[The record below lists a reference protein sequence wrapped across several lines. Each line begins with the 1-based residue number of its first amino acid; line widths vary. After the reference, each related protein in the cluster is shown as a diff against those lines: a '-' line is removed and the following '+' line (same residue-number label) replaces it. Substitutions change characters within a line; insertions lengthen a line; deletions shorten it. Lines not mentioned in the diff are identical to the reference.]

1 MEKIVIAIDTMG
13 TDNGSAYFVQ
23 GIAEAMDLYD
33 DLSFIVTG
41 KEEEL
46 KTYIDQYGCDKTRI
60 EVVDATEE
68 ITCHDAPVDAI
79 RRKKN
84 SSMVLALNAV
94 KEGRA
99 AACISGGNSGA
110 LLAGGQFLVGR
121 AKGVKRTPLA
131 PLIPHRY
138 GSSLLIDC
146 GANVDAKPENLVQF
160 AKMGSIYMKNIE
172 GIENPRVGIINIGAE
187 DEKGNE
193 LVKST
198 IPLLRECKDINFIG
212 SVESRDIPNGPAD
225 VLVCEAFVGNVL
237 LKFFEGLG
245 KMFMAE
251 IKDTL
256 KSSVKTKIGGALI
269 YKPIKKT
276 FERYM
281 AYKDAVEHFG
291 LTEGLSTCAMPSGQ
305 QNYPA
310 SLYETIRR
318 FKTMPDAFVC
328 ANDFVAMDL
337 VKALNE
343 LGYSVPDDIW
353 VCGFDD
359 SQEASYFAPHL
370 TSIHI
375 HGQIMGYTAANLLM
389 TRIEEPSLNYRTVYT
404 ETNLILRESTGD

>member
-13 TDNGSAYFVQ
+13 TDNGSAYFIQ
-23 GIAEAMDLYD
+23 GIAEAMDQYD
-33 DLSFIVTG
+33 DISFIVTG
-41 KEEEL
+41 NEQEL
-46 KTYIDQYGCDKTRI
+46 KQHIEEYGCDKTRI
-60 EVVDATEE
+60 EILNATEE

-79 RRKKN
+79 RKKKN

-256 KSSVKTKIGGALI
+256 KSSLKTKIGGAMI
-269 YKPIKKT
+269 HKPIKQT
-276 FERYM
+276 FKRYM
-281 AYKDAVEHFG
+281 ADDKGGAPLLGLKGLVVKIHGNSKNTEVRSAIEQCRNFVKKDV
-291 LTEGLSTCAMPSGQ
+291 TNQ
-305 QNYPA
+305 II
-310 SLYETIRR
+310 ET
-318 FKTMPDAFVC
+318 
-328 ANDFVAMDL
+328 FVA
-337 VKALNE
+337 
-343 LGYSVPDDIW
+343 
-353 VCGFDD
+353 
-359 SQEASYFAPHL
+359 
-370 TSIHI
+370 
-375 HGQIMGYTAANLLM
+375 
-389 TRIEEPSLNYRTVYT
+389 EENKG
-404 ETNLILRESTGD
+404 EN

>member
-23 GIAEAMDLYD
+23 GIAEAVDLYD

-276 FERYM
+276 FKRYM
-281 AYKDAVEHFG
+281 ADDKGGAPLLG
-291 LTEGLSTCAMPSGQ
+291 LKGL
-305 QNYPA
+305 
-310 SLYETIRR
+310 
-318 FKTMPDAFVC
+318 V
-328 ANDFVAMDL
+328 
-337 VKALNE
+337 VK
-343 LGYSVPDDIW
+343 
-353 VCGFDD
+353 
-359 SQEASYFAPHL
+359 
-370 TSIHI
+370 I
-375 HGQIMGYTAANLLM
+375 HGNSKDTEVCSAIEQCRNFVKKDVTNQIIRTFV
-389 TRIEEPSLNYRTVYT
+389 EEENKG
-404 ETNLILRESTGD
+404 EN

>member
-41 KEEEL
+41 KEEKL

-276 FERYM
+276 FKRYM
-281 AYKDAVEHFG
+281 ADDKGGAPLLG
-291 LTEGLSTCAMPSGQ
+291 LKGL
-305 QNYPA
+305 
-310 SLYETIRR
+310 
-318 FKTMPDAFVC
+318 V
-328 ANDFVAMDL
+328 
-337 VKALNE
+337 VK
-343 LGYSVPDDIW
+343 
-353 VCGFDD
+353 
-359 SQEASYFAPHL
+359 
-370 TSIHI
+370 I
-375 HGQIMGYTAANLLM
+375 HGNSKDTEVRSAIEQCRNFVKKDVTNQIIRTFV
-389 TRIEEPSLNYRTVYT
+389 EEENKG
-404 ETNLILRESTGD
+404 EN

>member
-84 SSMVLALNAV
+84 SSMVLALNDV

-276 FERYM
+276 FKRYM
-281 AYKDAVEHFG
+281 ADDKGGAPLLG
-291 LTEGLSTCAMPSGQ
+291 LKGL
-305 QNYPA
+305 
-310 SLYETIRR
+310 
-318 FKTMPDAFVC
+318 V
-328 ANDFVAMDL
+328 
-337 VKALNE
+337 VK
-343 LGYSVPDDIW
+343 
-353 VCGFDD
+353 
-359 SQEASYFAPHL
+359 
-370 TSIHI
+370 I
-375 HGQIMGYTAANLLM
+375 HGNSKDTEVRSAIEQCRNFVKKDVTNQIIRTFV
-389 TRIEEPSLNYRTVYT
+389 EEENKG
-404 ETNLILRESTGD
+404 EN

>member
-99 AACISGGNSGA
+99 AACISGGNSDA

-121 AKGVKRTPLA
+121 AKEVKRTPLA

-276 FERYM
+276 FKRYM
-281 AYKDAVEHFG
+281 ADDKGGAPLLG
-291 LTEGLSTCAMPSGQ
+291 LKGL
-305 QNYPA
+305 
-310 SLYETIRR
+310 
-318 FKTMPDAFVC
+318 V
-328 ANDFVAMDL
+328 
-337 VKALNE
+337 VK
-343 LGYSVPDDIW
+343 
-353 VCGFDD
+353 
-359 SQEASYFAPHL
+359 
-370 TSIHI
+370 I
-375 HGQIMGYTAANLLM
+375 HGNSKDTEVRSAIEQCRNFVKKDVTNQIIRTFV
-389 TRIEEPSLNYRTVYT
+389 EEENKG
-404 ETNLILRESTGD
+404 EN

>member
-269 YKPIKKT
+269 YKPIKK
-276 FERYM
+276 
-281 AYKDAVEHFG
+281 
-291 LTEGLSTCAMPSGQ
+291 
-305 QNYPA
+305 
-310 SLYETIRR
+310 
-318 FKTMPDAFVC
+318 
-328 ANDFVAMDL
+328 
-337 VKALNE
+337 
-343 LGYSVPDDIW
+343 
-353 VCGFDD
+353 
-359 SQEASYFAPHL
+359 
-370 TSIHI
+370 
-375 HGQIMGYTAANLLM
+375 NL
-389 TRIEEPSLNYRTVYT
+389 
-404 ETNLILRESTGD
+404 

>member
-13 TDNGSAYFVQ
+13 TDNGSEYFVQ

-276 FERYM
+276 FKRYM
-281 AYKDAVEHFG
+281 ADDKGGAPLLG
-291 LTEGLSTCAMPSGQ
+291 LKGL
-305 QNYPA
+305 
-310 SLYETIRR
+310 
-318 FKTMPDAFVC
+318 V
-328 ANDFVAMDL
+328 
-337 VKALNE
+337 VK
-343 LGYSVPDDIW
+343 
-353 VCGFDD
+353 
-359 SQEASYFAPHL
+359 
-370 TSIHI
+370 I
-375 HGQIMGYTAANLLM
+375 HGNSKDTEVRSAIEQCRNFVKKDVTNQIIRTFV
-389 TRIEEPSLNYRTVYT
+389 EEENKG
-404 ETNLILRESTGD
+404 EN

>member
-46 KTYIDQYGCDKTRI
+46 KTYIDQYGCDKTRF

-276 FERYM
+276 FKRYM
-281 AYKDAVEHFG
+281 ADDKGGAPLLG
-291 LTEGLSTCAMPSGQ
+291 LKGL
-305 QNYPA
+305 
-310 SLYETIRR
+310 
-318 FKTMPDAFVC
+318 V
-328 ANDFVAMDL
+328 
-337 VKALNE
+337 VK
-343 LGYSVPDDIW
+343 
-353 VCGFDD
+353 
-359 SQEASYFAPHL
+359 
-370 TSIHI
+370 I
-375 HGQIMGYTAANLLM
+375 HGNSKDTEVRSAIEQCRNFVKKDVTNQIIRTFV
-389 TRIEEPSLNYRTVYT
+389 EEENKG
-404 ETNLILRESTGD
+404 EN

>member
-79 RRKKN
+79 
-84 SSMVLALNAV
+84 

-276 FERYM
+276 FKRYM
-281 AYKDAVEHFG
+281 ADDKGGAPLLG
-291 LTEGLSTCAMPSGQ
+291 LKGL
-305 QNYPA
+305 
-310 SLYETIRR
+310 
-318 FKTMPDAFVC
+318 V
-328 ANDFVAMDL
+328 
-337 VKALNE
+337 VK
-343 LGYSVPDDIW
+343 
-353 VCGFDD
+353 
-359 SQEASYFAPHL
+359 
-370 TSIHI
+370 I
-375 HGQIMGYTAANLLM
+375 HGNSKDTEVRSAIEQCRNFVKKDVTNQIIRTFV
-389 TRIEEPSLNYRTVYT
+389 EEENKG
-404 ETNLILRESTGD
+404 EN

>member
-33 DLSFIVTG
+33 DLFFIVTG

-276 FERYM
+276 FKRYM
-281 AYKDAVEHFG
+281 ADDKGGAPLLG
-291 LTEGLSTCAMPSGQ
+291 LKGL
-305 QNYPA
+305 
-310 SLYETIRR
+310 
-318 FKTMPDAFVC
+318 V
-328 ANDFVAMDL
+328 
-337 VKALNE
+337 VK
-343 LGYSVPDDIW
+343 
-353 VCGFDD
+353 
-359 SQEASYFAPHL
+359 
-370 TSIHI
+370 I
-375 HGQIMGYTAANLLM
+375 HGNSKDTEVRSAIEQCRNFVKKDVTNQIIRTFV
-389 TRIEEPSLNYRTVYT
+389 EEENKG
-404 ETNLILRESTGD
+404 EN

>member
-46 KTYIDQYGCDKTRI
+46 KTYIVQYGCDKTRI

-276 FERYM
+276 FKRYM
-281 AYKDAVEHFG
+281 ADDKGGAPLLG
-291 LTEGLSTCAMPSGQ
+291 LKGL
-305 QNYPA
+305 
-310 SLYETIRR
+310 
-318 FKTMPDAFVC
+318 V
-328 ANDFVAMDL
+328 
-337 VKALNE
+337 VK
-343 LGYSVPDDIW
+343 
-353 VCGFDD
+353 
-359 SQEASYFAPHL
+359 
-370 TSIHI
+370 I
-375 HGQIMGYTAANLLM
+375 HGNSKDTEVRSAIEQCRNFVKKDVTNQIIRTFV
-389 TRIEEPSLNYRTVYT
+389 EEENKG
-404 ETNLILRESTGD
+404 EN

>member
-146 GANVDAKPENLVQF
+146 GANVDARPEHLLQF

-276 FERYM
+276 FKRYM
-281 AYKDAVEHFG
+281 ADDKGGAPLLG
-291 LTEGLSTCAMPSGQ
+291 LKGL
-305 QNYPA
+305 
-310 SLYETIRR
+310 
-318 FKTMPDAFVC
+318 V
-328 ANDFVAMDL
+328 
-337 VKALNE
+337 VK
-343 LGYSVPDDIW
+343 
-353 VCGFDD
+353 
-359 SQEASYFAPHL
+359 
-370 TSIHI
+370 I
-375 HGQIMGYTAANLLM
+375 HGNSKDTEVRSAIEQCRNFVKKDVTNQIIRTFV
-389 TRIEEPSLNYRTVYT
+389 EEENKG
-404 ETNLILRESTGD
+404 EN

>member
-276 FERYM
+276 FKRYM
-281 AYKDAVEHFG
+281 ADDKGGAPLLG
-291 LTEGLSTCAMPSGQ
+291 LKGL
-305 QNYPA
+305 
-310 SLYETIRR
+310 
-318 FKTMPDAFVC
+318 V
-328 ANDFVAMDL
+328 
-337 VKALNE
+337 VK
-343 LGYSVPDDIW
+343 
-353 VCGFDD
+353 
-359 SQEASYFAPHL
+359 
-370 TSIHI
+370 I
-375 HGQIMGYTAANLLM
+375 HGNSKDTEVRSAIEQCRNFVKKDVTNQIIRTFV
-389 TRIEEPSLNYRTVYT
+389 EEENK
-404 ETNLILRESTGD
+404 G

>member
-110 LLAGGQFLVGR
+110 FLVGR

-276 FERYM
+276 FKRYM
-281 AYKDAVEHFG
+281 ADDKGGAPLLG
-291 LTEGLSTCAMPSGQ
+291 LKGL
-305 QNYPA
+305 
-310 SLYETIRR
+310 
-318 FKTMPDAFVC
+318 V
-328 ANDFVAMDL
+328 
-337 VKALNE
+337 VK
-343 LGYSVPDDIW
+343 
-353 VCGFDD
+353 
-359 SQEASYFAPHL
+359 
-370 TSIHI
+370 I
-375 HGQIMGYTAANLLM
+375 HGNSKDTEVRSAIEQCRNFVKKDVTNQIIRTFV
-389 TRIEEPSLNYRTVYT
+389 EEENKG
-404 ETNLILRESTGD
+404 EN

>member
-46 KTYIDQYGCDKTRI
+46 KTYIDQYECDKTRI

-276 FERYM
+276 FKRYM
-281 AYKDAVEHFG
+281 ADDKGGAPLLG
-291 LTEGLSTCAMPSGQ
+291 LKGL
-305 QNYPA
+305 
-310 SLYETIRR
+310 
-318 FKTMPDAFVC
+318 V
-328 ANDFVAMDL
+328 
-337 VKALNE
+337 VK
-343 LGYSVPDDIW
+343 
-353 VCGFDD
+353 
-359 SQEASYFAPHL
+359 
-370 TSIHI
+370 I
-375 HGQIMGYTAANLLM
+375 HGNSKDTEVRSAIEQCRNFVKKDVTNQIIRTFV
-389 TRIEEPSLNYRTVYT
+389 EEENKG
-404 ETNLILRESTGD
+404 EN

>member
-212 SVESRDIPNGPAD
+212 SVESRDIPNGLAD

-276 FERYM
+276 FKRYM
-281 AYKDAVEHFG
+281 ADDKGGAPLLG
-291 LTEGLSTCAMPSGQ
+291 LKGL
-305 QNYPA
+305 
-310 SLYETIRR
+310 
-318 FKTMPDAFVC
+318 V
-328 ANDFVAMDL
+328 
-337 VKALNE
+337 VK
-343 LGYSVPDDIW
+343 
-353 VCGFDD
+353 
-359 SQEASYFAPHL
+359 
-370 TSIHI
+370 I
-375 HGQIMGYTAANLLM
+375 HGNSKDTEVRSAIEQCRNFVKKDVTNQIIRTFV
-389 TRIEEPSLNYRTVYT
+389 EEENKG
-404 ETNLILRESTGD
+404 EN

>member
-276 FERYM
+276 FKRYM
-281 AYKDAVEHFG
+281 ADDKGGAPLLDLKG
-291 LTEGLSTCAMPSGQ
+291 L
-305 QNYPA
+305 
-310 SLYETIRR
+310 
-318 FKTMPDAFVC
+318 V
-328 ANDFVAMDL
+328 
-337 VKALNE
+337 VK
-343 LGYSVPDDIW
+343 
-353 VCGFDD
+353 
-359 SQEASYFAPHL
+359 
-370 TSIHI
+370 I
-375 HGQIMGYTAANLLM
+375 HGNSKDTEVRSAIEQCRNFVKKDVTNQIIRTFV
-389 TRIEEPSLNYRTVYT
+389 EEENKG
-404 ETNLILRESTGD
+404 EN

>member
-269 YKPIKKT
+269 YKLIKKT
-276 FERYM
+276 FKRY
-281 AYKDAVEHFG
+281 
-291 LTEGLSTCAMPSGQ
+291 TS
-305 QNYPA
+305 
-310 SLYETIRR
+310 ETI
-318 FKTMPDAFVC
+318 P
-328 ANDFVAMDL
+328 
-337 VKALNE
+337 
-343 LGYSVPDDIW
+343 
-353 VCGFDD
+353 
-359 SQEASYFAPHL
+359 
-370 TSIHI
+370 
-375 HGQIMGYTAANLLM
+375 
-389 TRIEEPSLNYRTVYT
+389 
-404 ETNLILRESTGD
+404 

>member
-1 MEKIVIAIDTMG
+1 MENIVIAIDTMG
-13 TDNGSAYFVQ
+13 TDNGSAYFIQ
-23 GIAEAMDLYD
+23 GIAEAMDQYD

-41 KEEEL
+41 NEEEL
-46 KTYIDQYGCDKTRI
+46 RQQIEEYGCDKTRI
-60 EVVDATEE
+60 EILNATEE

-84 SSMVLALNAV
+84 SSMVLALNSV
-94 KEGRA
+94 KEGKA

-131 PLIPHRY
+131 PLIPHRN

-212 SVESRDIPNGPAD
+212 SVESRDIPNGQAD

-256 KSSVKTKIGGALI
+256 MSSLKTKIGGAMI

-276 FERYM
+276 FKRYM
-281 AYKDAVEHFG
+281 ADDKGGAPLLG
-291 LTEGLSTCAMPSGQ
+291 LKGL
-305 QNYPA
+305 
-310 SLYETIRR
+310 
-318 FKTMPDAFVC
+318 V
-328 ANDFVAMDL
+328 
-337 VKALNE
+337 VK
-343 LGYSVPDDIW
+343 
-353 VCGFDD
+353 
-359 SQEASYFAPHL
+359 
-370 TSIHI
+370 I
-375 HGQIMGYTAANLLM
+375 HGNSKNTEVRSAIEQCRNFVQKDVTNQIIRTFV
-389 TRIEEPSLNYRTVYT
+389 EEENKG
-404 ETNLILRESTGD
+404 EN

>member
-138 GSSLLIDC
+138 GSSLMIDC

-276 FERYM
+276 FKRYM
-281 AYKDAVEHFG
+281 ADDKGGAPLLG
-291 LTEGLSTCAMPSGQ
+291 LKGL
-305 QNYPA
+305 
-310 SLYETIRR
+310 
-318 FKTMPDAFVC
+318 V
-328 ANDFVAMDL
+328 
-337 VKALNE
+337 VK
-343 LGYSVPDDIW
+343 
-353 VCGFDD
+353 
-359 SQEASYFAPHL
+359 
-370 TSIHI
+370 I
-375 HGQIMGYTAANLLM
+375 HGNSKDTEVRSAIEQCRNFVKKDVTNQIIRTFVK
-389 TRIEEPSLNYRTVYT
+389 EENKG
-404 ETNLILRESTGD
+404 EN

>member
-84 SSMVLALNAV
+84 SSIVLALNAV
-94 KEGRA
+94 KEERA

-276 FERYM
+276 FKRYM
-281 AYKDAVEHFG
+281 ADDKGGAPLLG
-291 LTEGLSTCAMPSGQ
+291 LKGL
-305 QNYPA
+305 
-310 SLYETIRR
+310 
-318 FKTMPDAFVC
+318 V
-328 ANDFVAMDL
+328 
-337 VKALNE
+337 VK
-343 LGYSVPDDIW
+343 
-353 VCGFDD
+353 
-359 SQEASYFAPHL
+359 
-370 TSIHI
+370 I
-375 HGQIMGYTAANLLM
+375 HGNSKDTEVRSAIEQCRNFVKKDVTNQIIRTFVK
-389 TRIEEPSLNYRTVYT
+389 EENKG
-404 ETNLILRESTGD
+404 EN

>member
-1 MEKIVIAIDTMG
+1 MLTSLVFYITKIIIQTIEKMG

-276 FERYM
+276 FKRYM
-281 AYKDAVEHFG
+281 ADDKGGAPLLG
-291 LTEGLSTCAMPSGQ
+291 LKGL
-305 QNYPA
+305 
-310 SLYETIRR
+310 
-318 FKTMPDAFVC
+318 V
-328 ANDFVAMDL
+328 
-337 VKALNE
+337 VK
-343 LGYSVPDDIW
+343 
-353 VCGFDD
+353 
-359 SQEASYFAPHL
+359 
-370 TSIHI
+370 I
-375 HGQIMGYTAANLLM
+375 HGNSKDTEVRSAIEQCRNFVKKDVTNQIIRTFV
-389 TRIEEPSLNYRTVYT
+389 EEENKG
-404 ETNLILRESTGD
+404 EN

>member
-41 KEEEL
+41 KEEKL

-193 LVKST
+193 LVKTT

-276 FERYM
+276 FKRYM
-281 AYKDAVEHFG
+281 ADDKGGAPLLG
-291 LTEGLSTCAMPSGQ
+291 LKGL
-305 QNYPA
+305 
-310 SLYETIRR
+310 
-318 FKTMPDAFVC
+318 V
-328 ANDFVAMDL
+328 
-337 VKALNE
+337 VK
-343 LGYSVPDDIW
+343 
-353 VCGFDD
+353 
-359 SQEASYFAPHL
+359 
-370 TSIHI
+370 I
-375 HGQIMGYTAANLLM
+375 HGNSKDTEVRSAIEQCRNFVKKDVTNQIIRTFV
-389 TRIEEPSLNYRTVYT
+389 EEENKG
-404 ETNLILRESTGD
+404 EN

>member
-79 RRKKN
+79 RIKKN

-276 FERYM
+276 FKRYM
-281 AYKDAVEHFG
+281 ADDKGGAPLLG
-291 LTEGLSTCAMPSGQ
+291 LKGL
-305 QNYPA
+305 
-310 SLYETIRR
+310 
-318 FKTMPDAFVC
+318 V
-328 ANDFVAMDL
+328 
-337 VKALNE
+337 VK
-343 LGYSVPDDIW
+343 
-353 VCGFDD
+353 
-359 SQEASYFAPHL
+359 
-370 TSIHI
+370 I
-375 HGQIMGYTAANLLM
+375 HGNSKDTEVRSAIEQCRNFVKKDVTNQIIRTFV
-389 TRIEEPSLNYRTVYT
+389 EEENKG
-404 ETNLILRESTGD
+404 EN

>member
-198 IPLLRECKDINFIG
+198 IPLLRECKDMPHPQ
-212 SVESRDIPNGPAD
+212 SSTLLPSRDIPNGPAD

-276 FERYM
+276 FKRYM
-281 AYKDAVEHFG
+281 ADDKGGAPLLG
-291 LTEGLSTCAMPSGQ
+291 LKGL
-305 QNYPA
+305 
-310 SLYETIRR
+310 
-318 FKTMPDAFVC
+318 V
-328 ANDFVAMDL
+328 
-337 VKALNE
+337 VK
-343 LGYSVPDDIW
+343 
-353 VCGFDD
+353 
-359 SQEASYFAPHL
+359 
-370 TSIHI
+370 I
-375 HGQIMGYTAANLLM
+375 HGNSKDTEVRSAIEQCRNFVKKDVTNQIIRTFV
-389 TRIEEPSLNYRTVYT
+389 EEENKG
-404 ETNLILRESTGD
+404 EN

>member
-84 SSMVLALNAV
+84 SSMVLALYAV

-276 FERYM
+276 FKRYM
-281 AYKDAVEHFG
+281 ADDKGGAPLLG
-291 LTEGLSTCAMPSGQ
+291 LKGL
-305 QNYPA
+305 
-310 SLYETIRR
+310 
-318 FKTMPDAFVC
+318 V
-328 ANDFVAMDL
+328 
-337 VKALNE
+337 VK
-343 LGYSVPDDIW
+343 
-353 VCGFDD
+353 
-359 SQEASYFAPHL
+359 
-370 TSIHI
+370 I
-375 HGQIMGYTAANLLM
+375 HGNSKDTEVRSAIEQCRNFVKKDVTNQIIRTFV
-389 TRIEEPSLNYRTVYT
+389 EEENKG
-404 ETNLILRESTGD
+404 EN

>member
-60 EVVDATEE
+60 EVVDTTEE

-276 FERYM
+276 FKRYM
-281 AYKDAVEHFG
+281 ADDKGGAPLLG
-291 LTEGLSTCAMPSGQ
+291 LKGL
-305 QNYPA
+305 
-310 SLYETIRR
+310 
-318 FKTMPDAFVC
+318 V
-328 ANDFVAMDL
+328 
-337 VKALNE
+337 VK
-343 LGYSVPDDIW
+343 
-353 VCGFDD
+353 
-359 SQEASYFAPHL
+359 
-370 TSIHI
+370 I
-375 HGQIMGYTAANLLM
+375 HGNSKDTEVRSAIEQCRNFVKKDVTNQIIRTFV
-389 TRIEEPSLNYRTVYT
+389 EEENKG
-404 ETNLILRESTGD
+404 EN

>member
-94 KEGRA
+94 KEERA

-276 FERYM
+276 FKRYM
-281 AYKDAVEHFG
+281 ADDKGGAPLLG
-291 LTEGLSTCAMPSGQ
+291 LKGL
-305 QNYPA
+305 
-310 SLYETIRR
+310 
-318 FKTMPDAFVC
+318 V
-328 ANDFVAMDL
+328 
-337 VKALNE
+337 VK
-343 LGYSVPDDIW
+343 
-353 VCGFDD
+353 
-359 SQEASYFAPHL
+359 
-370 TSIHI
+370 I
-375 HGQIMGYTAANLLM
+375 HGNSKDTEVRSAIEQCRNFVKKDVTNQIIRTFV
-389 TRIEEPSLNYRTVYT
+389 EEENKG
-404 ETNLILRESTGD
+404 EN

>member
-84 SSMVLALNAV
+84 SPMVLALNAV

-276 FERYM
+276 FKRYM
-281 AYKDAVEHFG
+281 ADDKGGAPLLG
-291 LTEGLSTCAMPSGQ
+291 LKGL
-305 QNYPA
+305 
-310 SLYETIRR
+310 
-318 FKTMPDAFVC
+318 V
-328 ANDFVAMDL
+328 
-337 VKALNE
+337 VK
-343 LGYSVPDDIW
+343 
-353 VCGFDD
+353 
-359 SQEASYFAPHL
+359 
-370 TSIHI
+370 I
-375 HGQIMGYTAANLLM
+375 HGNSKDTEVRSAIEQCRNFVKKDVTNQIIRTFV
-389 TRIEEPSLNYRTVYT
+389 EEENKG
-404 ETNLILRESTGD
+404 EN